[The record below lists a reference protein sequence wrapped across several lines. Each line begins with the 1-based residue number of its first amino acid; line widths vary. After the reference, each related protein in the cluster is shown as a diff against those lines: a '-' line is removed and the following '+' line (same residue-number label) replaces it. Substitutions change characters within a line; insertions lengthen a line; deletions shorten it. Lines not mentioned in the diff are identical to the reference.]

1 MSMRRLS
8 LSLGWSAL
16 LMLSAQTTRSE
27 PMPYQCFDRTTRRPV
42 AASLVDLSTAEV
54 SCEPTTLPQPE
65 NTPSELGTT
74 ASPEQVET
82 EPKISSGPSP
92 YADVTADPN
101 AVNATVRNTPL
112 AARRS
117 INLARGAATRM
128 NGGLRVYRPGICMYA
143 SASNNPC
150 LIHAGPA
157 GFEFNIP
164 GGSPGWE
171 EAGDAPSVMTR
182 VLIAADGRSVLQID
196 QNDVINSSTSD

>member
-1 MSMRRLS
+1 
-8 LSLGWSAL
+8 
-16 LMLSAQTTRSE
+16 
-27 PMPYQCFDRTTRRPV
+27 MPYQCFDRTTRRPV

-196 QNDVINSSTSD
+196 QSDVVSPSTSD